1 MSTITST
8 RALASVIGMR
18 LLARLA
24 TAIELLLFF
33 AGILLYIWRWQYT
46 YPWICL
52 LLFAGILLS
61 HLLHRDTPAELG
73 LTISN
78 LGANAKV
85 VLPLALALYLPIVA
99 YGFAHHALALGAA
112 PSRHALA
119 WFGGYGVWC
128 TFQQYLMQSY
138 FHHRLMSV
146 IENRHLT
153 SLLVAIMFGG
163 THIPNPILIVA
174 TSVGGF
180 MLAEIFARHR
190 NIWPL
195 ALAQTVGGILI
206 AVVSPASLIHNM
218 RVGPGYFF
226 YGIR

>member
-8 RALASVIGMR
+8 GGFAPASAAP
-18 LLARLA
+18 LLPRLA
-24 TAIELLLFF
+24 TASELLLFF

-46 YPWICL
+46 YPWICI
-52 LLFAGILLS
+52 LLFAGMLLT
-61 HLLHRDTPAELG
+61 HVLHGDTARELG
-73 LTISN
+73 LTITN
-78 LGANAKV
+78 LGANARIA
-85 VLPLALALYLPIVA
+85 LPLALPLYLPLVA
-99 YGFAHHALALGAA
+99 YGFA
-112 PSRHALA
+112 RHALVLGVA
-119 WFGGYGVWC
+119 PTRHALGWFAGYGMWC

-138 FHHRLMSV
+138 FHNRLMSV
-146 IENRHLT
+146 IEKRHLT

-174 TSVGGF
+174 TTAGGF
-180 MLAEIFARHR
+180 MLAEIFAHHR

-206 AVVSPASLIHNM
+206 AAVSPAALIHNM

>member
-1 MSTITST
+1 
-8 RALASVIGMR
+8 
-18 LLARLA
+18 
-24 TAIELLLFF
+24 
-33 AGILLYIWRWQYT
+33 
-46 YPWICL
+46 
-52 LLFAGILLS
+52 
-61 HLLHRDTPAELG
+61 
-73 LTISN
+73 
-78 LGANAKV
+78 
-85 VLPLALALYLPIVA
+85 
-99 YGFAHHALALGAA
+99 
-112 PSRHALA
+112 
-119 WFGGYGVWC
+119 
-128 TFQQYLMQSY
+128 MQSY
-138 FHHRLMSV
+138 FHHRLTSV